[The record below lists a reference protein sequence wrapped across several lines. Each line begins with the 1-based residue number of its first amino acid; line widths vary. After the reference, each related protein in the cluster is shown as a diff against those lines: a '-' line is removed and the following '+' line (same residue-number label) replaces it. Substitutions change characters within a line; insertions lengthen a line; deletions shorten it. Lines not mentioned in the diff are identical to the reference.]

1 MYYTLRLTVF
11 GRTFELLSVAV
22 CCTQMF
28 MEEMTRKQ
36 PDVDKVTKTYKR
48 KPAEPPSSLAERRG
62 ARKSPVFTSQRT
74 NIIISRVC
82 FTLALVHV
90 VERCTCRFV

>member
-1 MYYTLRLTVF
+1 
-11 GRTFELLSVAV
+11 
-22 CCTQMF
+22 

-62 ARKSPVFTSQRT
+62 ARVLPYFTSQRCMD
-74 NIIISRVC
+74 II
-82 FTLALVHV
+82 LY
-90 VERCTCRFV
+90 